1 MRHRKGYNK
10 LGMESSHR
18 RSVLRNLA
26 TSLVIHE
33 EIKTTVAKAKELR
46 RIFDRLVTLG
56 KRGDLHARRQVAS
69 FVFNDDATKK
79 LFEDISSRMKDRQG
93 GYTRILKIGPRKGDA
108 ADLARIQIVD
118 YLDKKKEAAEE
129 GKKEDKKP

>member
-46 RIFDRLVTLG
+46 KIFDRLVTLG

-129 GKKEDKKP
+129 VKKESKKS